1 MTADKRLRI
10 APDFKDFQDPRKIF
24 SHLDRVL
31 ELRETGD
38 TRPVHMTIGLTNY
51 CNHKCPWCYINWYQA
66 GRTSERSGAGD
77 AQRRAVNA
85 DDRLISAVGEAVEMG
100 LKAVTIVGD
109 GEPTLHKKF
118 VPYMRQLSE
127 MGLDIGL
134 FSNFS
139 ARNPEVVETI
149 AEHCFF
155 ARCSLDAASPEVHRE
170 SHGSDDY
177 ELVISNLR
185 RLVELRG
192 DSQRPTI
199 GIQFVTNQ
207 WNYWQLPE
215 AARIYREI
223 GVDYMTIKPA
233 LKNALNP
240 AHPSNEAPID
250 EVFDLMKQA
259 EAEASDTFSVY
270 AKYPQFREVL
280 EHTTNDARY
289 YGKCHATPLS
299 PYLDEDGSLELCGNL
314 KGRGFTMGN
323 IHDASFKE
331 IWTSS
336 QRQSCVNKIDLSTC
350 PAGCRLDPLNK
361 VLWDAF
367 NPDTDSVHPN
377 FV

>member
-1 MTADKRLRI
+1 MTTEQRMRI

-24 SHLDRVL
+24 HHLDRVH
-31 ELRETGD
+31 ELQTTGD

-66 GRTSERSGAGD
+66 GRTSDRSGAGD

-85 DDRLISAVGEAVEMG
+85 GDRLIEAVGEAVEMG

-109 GEPTLHKKF
+109 GEPTLHKRF
-118 VPYMRQLSE
+118 VPYMRRLGE

-139 ARNPEVVETI
+139 SRNPDVVE
-149 AEHCFF
+149 AMAKHAFF
-155 ARCSLDAASPEVHRE
+155 ARCSLDAASAEVHRE

-177 ELVISNLR
+177 ELVIENLR
-185 RLVELRG
+185 RLVALRG
-192 DSQRPTI
+192 GGRRPTI

-215 AARIYREI
+215 AARVYRAL

-240 AHPSNEAPID
+240 AHPSNEAPIK
-250 EVFDLMKQA
+250 EVFALMA
-259 EAEASDTFSVY
+259 EAELEATESFRVY
-270 AKYPQFREVL
+270 AKYPQFKEVL
-280 EHTTNDARY
+280 EHETNNARY
-289 YGKCHATPLS
+289 YSKCYATPIS
-299 PYLDEDGSLELCGNL
+299 PYLDEDGSVELCGNL

-323 IHDASFKE
+323 IHDSSFQE
-331 IWTSS
+331 IWASA
-336 QRQSCVNKIDLSTC
+336 QRRDCISRIDLQKC

-367 NPDTDSVHPN
+367 HPETDEIHPN

>member
-1 MTADKRLRI
+1 MTTQKRTRI
-10 APDFKDFQDPRKIF
+10 APEFKDFQDPRKIF
-24 SHLDRVL
+24 SHLDRIH
-31 ELRETGD
+31 ELQTTGD

-77 AQRRAVNA
+77 PARRAVNA
-85 DDRLISAVGEAVEMG
+85 SDRLIEAVGEAVEMG

-118 VPYMRQLSE
+118 VPYLHQLGA

-139 ARNPEVVETI
+139 SRNPKVIEAM

-177 ELVISNLR
+177 GLVIENLS
-185 RLVELRG
+185 RLVALRG
-192 DSQRPTI
+192 KGRRPTI

-215 AARIYREI
+215 AARIYREL

-233 LKNALNP
+233 LKNDLNP
-240 AHPSNEAPID
+240 AHPTNEAPIE
-250 EVFDLMKQA
+250 EVFALMGQA
-259 EAEASDTFSVY
+259 EAEATENFRVY

-280 EHTTNDARY
+280 EHQTNDARY
-289 YGKCHATPLS
+289 YSKCYATPIS
-299 PYLDEDGSLELCGNL
+299 PYLDEDGSVELCGNV

-323 IHDASFKE
+323 INQSSFQE
-331 IWTSS
+331 IWASA
-336 QRQSCVNKIDLSTC
+336 QRRDCISRIDLNKC
-350 PAGCRLDPLNK
+350 PSGCRLDPLNK

-367 NPDTDSVHPN
+367 HPETDDVHPN

>member
-1 MTADKRLRI
+1 MTSEKRLRI

-24 SHLDRVL
+24 THLDRVF
-31 ELRETGD
+31 ELQQTGD

-51 CNHKCPWCYINWYQA
+51 CNHQCPWCYINWNQA

-77 AQRRAVNA
+77 ASRRAVNA
-85 DDRLISAVGEAVEMG
+85 GDRLIDAVGEAVEIG

-109 GEPTLHKKF
+109 GEPTMHKKF
-118 VPYMRQLSE
+118 VPYLKRLGE

-139 ARNPEVVETI
+139 AKNPAVTEAI

-155 ARCSLDAASPEVHRE
+155 ARCSLDAATAEVHRK
-170 SHGSDDY
+170 SHGSDDFD
-177 ELVISNLR
+177 LVIENLR
-185 RLVELRG
+185 RLVALRG
-192 DSQRPTI
+192 KNNRPII

-215 AARIYREI
+215 AARFYRDL

-233 LKNALNP
+233 LKNELNP
-240 AHPSNEAPID
+240 AHPGNEAPLE
-250 EVFDLMKQA
+250 EVFALMKQA
-259 EAEASDTFSVY
+259 EEEASENFSVY

-280 EHTTNDARY
+280 EHKTNDARY
-289 YGKCHATPLS
+289 YSKCYATPIS
-299 PYLDEDGSLELCGNL
+299 PYLDEDGSVEMCGNL
-314 KGRGFTMGN
+314 KGRGFTIGN
-323 IHDASFKE
+323 INDTAFKV
-331 IWTSS
+331 IWESA
-336 QRQSCVNKIDLSTC
+336 QRRECIDRIDLHKC

-367 NPDTDSVHPN
+367 HPDGNKKHPN
-377 FV
+377 FL